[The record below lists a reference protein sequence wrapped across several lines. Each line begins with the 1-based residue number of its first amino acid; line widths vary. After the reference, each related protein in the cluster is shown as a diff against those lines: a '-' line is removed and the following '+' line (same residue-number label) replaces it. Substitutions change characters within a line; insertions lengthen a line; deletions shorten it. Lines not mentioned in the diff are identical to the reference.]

1 LRISGVPG
9 VPGAQRPKEAHV
21 MLFAA
26 LHKRRIMEPLQRL
39 ECSGLKISCLDLSS
53 AGVPLHD
60 ADDIRVLIPL
70 AQHDSIHGSHA
81 PGHDTVVNWPEV
93 WIVPPRLGFALSAAP
108 PARVAVVSIDRGFC
122 EREAMAAMGVR
133 THVVD
138 PHVSVDP
145 VVRRFGNVFAAGM
158 RVARAP
164 EAPFLEGAARELAV
178 HVAMNYGRPA
188 ANGGRGLSPDR
199 LARAIRF
206 IDASLGASLHVDD
219 LARHVH
225 MSPFHFA
232 RMFKISTG
240 HSPHLY
246 ITLRRIERAKELL
259 EQTSMALAEVAQAV
273 GFATQAHFTGV
284 FRAYT
289 GTTPRVYRL
298 RSRTPATA

>member
-1 LRISGVPG
+1 METLNS
-9 VPGAQRPKEAHV
+9 
-21 MLFAA
+21 
-26 LHKRRIMEPLQRL
+26 LH
-39 ECSGLKISCLDLSS
+39 CAGLKIDCLAVSS
-53 AGVPLHD
+53 VGVPLQG
-60 ADDIRVLIPL
+60 DDEIRVLIPL
-70 AQHDSIHGSHA
+70 SQHDGFQGLHA
-81 PGHDTVVNWPEV
+81 GQQTVVNWPEICV
-93 WIVPPRLGFALSAAP
+93 MPPRLGFELSAAP
-108 PARVAVVSIDRGFC
+108 PARVAVVSIDRSFC

-158 RVARAP
+158 RVAQAP
-164 EAPFLEGAARELAV
+164 EPPFLEGAARELAV
-178 HVAMNYGRPA
+178 HVAMNYGRPSSGA
-188 ANGGRGLSPDR
+188 RGLSPDR

-206 IDASLGASLHVDD
+206 IDESLGGTLHVGD
-219 LARHVH
+219 LAQHVH

-232 RMFKISTG
+232 RMFKLSTG

-246 ITLRRIERAKELL
+246 ITLRRVERARELL
-259 EQTSMALAEVAQAV
+259 ERGAMTLAEVAQAV

-298 RSRTPATA
+298 RTRAAAQA